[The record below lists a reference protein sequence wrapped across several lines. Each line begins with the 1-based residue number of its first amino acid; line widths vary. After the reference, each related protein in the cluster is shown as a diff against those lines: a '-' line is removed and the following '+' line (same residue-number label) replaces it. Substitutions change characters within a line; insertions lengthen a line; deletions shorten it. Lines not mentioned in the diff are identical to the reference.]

1 MNENEKC
8 LIDPLSDIPRI
19 KSPFIRD
26 NSDFVVS
33 PSGKKINRSEL
44 INPMTFEDKDKSF
57 EEKTYI
63 ILYIINGEEDDDI
76 YSRTFSICIG
86 RTMAYEDIKEK
97 LISGLDID
105 VHRSK
110 IITETKQ
117 TETKTGD
124 IKYFLMPYNECI
136 SVYAFVTSISS
147 FYTDDDFDI
156 EDYSYGDV
164 PEDNNIKER
173 RVMSSE
179 QMEYRRMLEESISR
193 REFINNLRE
202 NNITEG
208 SNV

>member
-1 MNENEKC
+1 MDENKNE

-26 NSDFVVS
+26 DNEFIST
-33 PSGKKINRSEL
+33 PSGKRINKSEL
-44 INPMTFEDKDKSF
+44 INPMTFEDRDKSF

-63 ILYIINGEEDDDI
+63 ILYVINGEEDDDV
-76 YSRTFSICIG
+76 YSRSFSVCIG

-110 IITETKQ
+110 VITETKQ
-117 TETKTGD
+117 TETKTGN
-124 IKYFLMPYNECI
+124 IKYSLMPYNECI
-136 SVYAFVTSISS
+136 SVYAFITSISS
-147 FYTDDDFDI
+147 FYDDDEFDI

-164 PEDNNIKER
+164 PEDNGIKER

-179 QMEYRRMLEESISR
+179 QIEYRRMLEESISR
-193 REFINNLRE
+193 REFINTLRE
-202 NNITEG
+202 NNTTG
-208 SNV
+208 GTNV